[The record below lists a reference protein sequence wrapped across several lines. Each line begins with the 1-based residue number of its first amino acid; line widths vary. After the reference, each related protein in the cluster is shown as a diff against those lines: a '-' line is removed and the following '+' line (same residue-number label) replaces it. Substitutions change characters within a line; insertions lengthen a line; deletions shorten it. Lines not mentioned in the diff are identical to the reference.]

1 MAVYSKNYKEIIK
14 NAINYRG
21 NHSEVIHKDHNT
33 MKVMARKFSGW
44 NIHESSSIF
53 HHYVS

>member
-1 MAVYSKNYKEIIK
+1 MAIDSKNYKEIIK

-33 MKVMARKFSGW
+33 VKVMARKFSG
-44 NIHESSSIF
+44 
-53 HHYVS
+53 

>member
-33 MKVMARKFSGW
+33 MKVMARKFSG
-44 NIHESSSIF
+44 
-53 HHYVS
+53 